1 MSPWL
6 QVSHNTYRPNRQ
18 DESFLWP
25 ALIGSGGRGE
35 EEGRELDVTPEESDD
50 ELKDTLT
57 SGGWQQSALQEE
69 STAEMHALD
78 SDLDRLHDPH
88 LVKSYMRL
96 ENAPFLHF
104 KQQGAGGKDKWHEWF
119 SMQKDWM
126 NNVQDNPDD
135 YFDDNL

>member
-1 MSPWL
+1 M
-6 QVSHNTYRPNRQ
+6 SHNAYRPNRH

-25 ALIGSGGRGE
+25 ALVGIGGRGE
-35 EEGRELDVTPEESDD
+35 EEEEGKELDVTPEESDD
-50 ELKDTLT
+50 ELKEAMV
-57 SGGWQQSALQEE
+57 SGGWRQGTLPHSKSEEE
-69 STAEMHALD
+69 STAEMRTFD

-96 ENAPFLHF
+96 ESAPFLHF
-104 KQQGAGGKDKWHEWF
+104 KQGAGGKDKWHEWL